1 MQDRTIAI
9 VPQRTTG
16 IARLMLHPAKPRRKH
31 FLVDSGSEIEW
42 RKWKW
47 KWKSGSEDIINVW
60 KAKGSVGRRK
70 NPKLQY
76 FSLPHIIQLDS
87 TGLSLIQ
94 RAGLLFR

>member
-1 MQDRTIAI
+1 VEERWSAESGSQDSGTRS
-9 VPQRTTG
+9 VCG
-16 IARLMLHPAKPRRKH
+16 VARGQECC
-31 FLVDSGSEIEW
+31 GSEIEW
-42 RKWKW
+42 WEWKW
-47 KWKSGSEDIINVW
+47 TRKWKSGSEDIINVW
-60 KAKGSVGRRK
+60 KAKGSVGGRK